1 MFQKNSGVRAHA
13 GESVSKQAPHATP
26 HAPPMKNC
34 ITVSTS
40 TSFVPENF
48 DTYTMCTANSSA
60 DTSGLAY
67 RQSESIP
74 AGRSSKAGMFRMK
87 RRGEGRSKAM
97 LPASEKPAEFLF
109 RTPGFR
115 ALLYIT

>member
-1 MFQKNSGVRAHA
+1 MCIRDRGSSELVRACASMRPGA
-13 GESVSKQAPHATP
+13 GSS
-26 HAPPMKNC
+26 
-34 ITVSTS
+34 
-40 TSFVPENF
+40 PETLAKVALRSLARRARML
-48 DTYTMCTANSSA
+48 DEEDVYKRQA

-74 AGRSSKAGMFRMK
+74 AGRSSKAGMFRRNAAAK
-87 RRGEGRSKAM
+87 GAQKPM

-109 RTPGFR
+109 RTPWFR